1 MSSQYVRHAP
11 GLDPVA
17 PERSVGELLSDLT
30 NETTTLIRQ
39 EFRLATTELTQK
51 ATVTARQLAFIAA
64 GALLGTLALLILLQ
78 SLVIGL
84 SAYMPLW
91 VSALIVGLVV
101 GAAAGALA
109 SKGVTTLR
117 HTDLKPQE
125 TMQSIEA
132 TKSLVEGQLK

>member
-1 MSSQYVRHAP
+1 MSSPYAREAA
-11 GLDPVA
+11 GRDPLP

-39 EFRLATTELTQK
+39 EFRLATTELTRK
-51 ATVTARQLAFIAA
+51 ASLTARQLAFIAA
-64 GALLGTLALLILLQ
+64 GLLLGTLALLVLLQ

-84 SAYMPLW
+84 AAYMPLW

-101 GAAAGALA
+101 AATAAALA
-109 SKGVTTLR
+109 TKGITTLQQ
-117 HTDLKPQE
+117 TDLKPEE
-125 TMQSIEA
+125 TIQSIEA